1 VAARSWAGPWQHQPA
16 GKPALAR
23 DWARALSRFG
33 PAATGLPEVQLHL
46 RGHLETLHDA
56 LLAEPPD
63 AAAAAQVGAALVER
77 GLVDPEAV
85 AVTVAVLGDRLL
97 AELGLDETTFR
108 GPLHR
113 LLGAIA
119 AGYARA
125 LSAGRPASP
134 PDPH

>member
-1 VAARSWAGPWQHQPA
+1 VAARNWAGPWQHVPA

-23 DWARALSRFG
+23 DWATALAPFAAPGTARAEL
-33 PAATGLPEVQLHL
+33 QLHL
-46 RGHLETLHDA
+46 RPHLETLHDA
-56 LLAEPPD
+56 VLAEPPD
-63 AAAAAQVGAALVER
+63 GAAAAQVGVALAES

-97 AELGLDETTFR
+97 VELGLDEATFR

-125 LSAGRPASP
+125 LAGK
-134 PDPH
+134 

>member
-1 VAARSWAGPWQHQPA
+1 VAARTWVGPWPHQPA

-23 DWARALSRFG
+23 DWAKALTPFG
-33 PAATGLPEVQLHL
+33 PAGSGWPEVQLHL
-46 RGHLETLHDA
+46 RRHLETLHDA

-63 AAAAAQVGAALVER
+63 TGAAAQVGAALVEL

-97 AELGLDETTFR
+97 TELGLDEATFR

-125 LSAGRPASP
+125 LTA
-134 PDPH
+134 